1 MLMDTLFSNH
11 PKGDGSIS
19 CRMLEFVIHTYL
31 KDHAN
36 QSEAAKNLQ
45 SAYLYKRKTSS
56 VRYFDPQARGAKI
69 TITDPKRNHTIT
81 SSQCQINFFKWAA
94 DNHLFEFVKQNR
106 ALIAKEMSRHNRTK
120 RQLRIDTGRL
130 KLKGKEKRNCRENL
144 KVKSLDPRLRQM
156 NQWTM
161 QKNPIMSPP
170 KKTQKEQVDDAHQL
184 QGKKLSPPSG
194 KDVFAIMGRI
204 MV

>member
-1 MLMDTLFSNH
+1 MDTLFSNH

-36 QSEAAKNLQ
+36 QNEAAKNLQ

-69 TITDPKRNHTIT
+69 TVTDPKRNHTIT

-94 DNHLFEFVKQNR
+94 DHHLFEFVKQNR
-106 ALIAKEMSRHNRTK
+106 ALIAREMSRHNRSK
-120 RQLRIDTGRL
+120 RQHRIDTGRL
-130 KLKGKEKRNCRENL
+130 KLKGKEKRNCREDT
-144 KVKSLDPRLRQM
+144 KVKSFDSRLRHM
-156 NQWTM
+156 NEWTM
-161 QKNPIMSPP
+161 QKNPIQSPP
-170 KKTQKEQVDDAHQL
+170 LKKAPKELDDSHQL

-194 KDVFAIMGRI
+194 EDVFAIMGRVI
-204 MV
+204 I